1 MNNPADK
8 RDFKRLPI
16 DLSLEVTAENTE
28 GEKFI
33 DWAVLE
39 DVSGG
44 GAKFIT
50 QKPEKYFQGQLLEIA
65 INMPGTSNVNAQMK
79 TNATVVSIDLSDISK
94 NESQNTGVTVAV
106 KFNTRLNFER
116 DDI

>member
-1 MNNPADK
+1 MNNPTDK

-16 DLSLEVTAENTE
+16 DLSLKVTAENIE

-33 DWAVLE
+33 DRAVLE

-44 GAKFIT
+44 GAKFLT

-65 INMPGTSNVNAQMK
+65 INMPGTSDISAQMK
-79 TNATVVSIDLSDISK
+79 TSATVVRIDQSDISK
-94 NESQNTGVTVAV
+94 NESHNKETTVAV

-116 DDI
+116 DEI